1 MPSLVVL
8 WFLHPVP
15 SYCDVDVG
23 GSAAAKS
30 EKGLAFEE
38 VHEQQ
43 KRDRDVA
50 DRTGEPLA

>member
-1 MPSLVVL
+1 MVL